1 MIPRGVILD
10 CCCVLLGANAG
21 TLLRNK
27 IPTKLQEPLMV
38 IFGMCAIAIGM
49 VSVIKLESLPAV
61 LLALILGTIIGEL
74 ADLDRRIKT
83 GFLHGL
89 HHLHFKIEGDKE
101 IYMRF
106 YLVVAV
112 TLCASG
118 TNIFGAFQEGATGDM
133 TILMSKAVMDILRRQ
148 YLPWHWDLA

>member
-10 CCCVLLGANAG
+10 CCCVLMGANAG

-27 IPTKLQEPLMV
+27 IPARLQEPLMV

-74 ADLDRRIKT
+74 IDLDRRIKSMDYIICILKLREIRKFIC
-83 GFLHGL
+83 GF
-89 HHLHFKIEGDKE
+89 IWWW
-101 IYMRF
+101 
-106 YLVVAV
+106 
-112 TLCASG
+112 
-118 TNIFGAFQEGATGDM
+118 Q
-133 TILMSKAVMDILRRQ
+133 
-148 YLPWHWDLA
+148 

>member
-10 CCCVLLGANAG
+10 CCCVLMGANAG

-27 IPTKLQEPLMV
+27 IPAKFQEPLMV

-49 VSVIKLESLPAV
+49 VSVIK
-61 LLALILGTIIGEL
+61 
-74 ADLDRRIKT
+74 LDRRIKT

-101 IYMRF
+101 FICGF
-106 YLVVAV
+106 
-112 TLCASG
+112 
-118 TNIFGAFQEGATGDM
+118 IWWWQ
-133 TILMSKAVMDILRRQ
+133 
-148 YLPWHWDLA
+148 